1 MKPSTRSSVAVPP
14 AAKTPLNKPPGSGN
28 EVGFDAFCRRWIG
41 LKARSALFLVTGSIC
56 LGAWMELFMIKV
68 WIKDTNFYKV
78 ALKKEAERRAVL
90 AAKGETTFA
99 DLLRQKW
106 DEQQRGHGA

>member
-68 WIKDTNFYKV
+68 WIKDTNF
-78 ALKKEAERRAVL
+78 
-90 AAKGETTFA
+90 
-99 DLLRQKW
+99 
-106 DEQQRGHGA
+106 